1 MVITSEKD
9 AIGMEVDGTVNSLLN
24 ATEKHAIKENKKT
37 LAAKINIDNLCELC
51 DLPSY
56 HNYSPNNNSIFTLFL
71 DDMVRF
77 STKPRVIPAAT

>member
-24 ATEKHAIKENKKT
+24 ATKKHAIKENKKT
-37 LAAKINIDNLCELC
+37 LAAKINNDNLCELC

-56 HNYSPNNNSIFTLFL
+56 HNYSPNNNSIFHSLFRRYGSL
-71 DDMVRF
+71 F
-77 STKPRVIPAAT
+77 HEA